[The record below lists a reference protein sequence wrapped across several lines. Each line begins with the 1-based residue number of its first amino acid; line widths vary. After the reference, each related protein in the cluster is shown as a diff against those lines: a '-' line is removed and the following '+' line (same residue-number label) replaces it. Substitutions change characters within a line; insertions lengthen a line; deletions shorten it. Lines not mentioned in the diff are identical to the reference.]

1 MIISQGAYDFIK
13 EVYQRTERKEPLS
26 GTIVRMYING
36 STYDRL
42 KIKGFLN
49 ELAEAGIIEYVSQ
62 FGTAPVANGFRFENS
77 DQIRNYVHAA

>member
-1 MIISQGAYDFIK
+1 MIITQGAYDFIR
-13 EVYQRTERKEPLS
+13 EVYQRTERNQPLS
-26 GTIVRMYING
+26 GTIVTMYVNG

-42 KIKGFLN
+42 KIKGYLI

-62 FGTAPVANGFRFENS
+62 FGTAPIANGFKFQNV

>member
-1 MIISQGAYDFIK
+1 MIITQGAYEFIK
-13 EVYQRTERKEPLS
+13 EVYQRTERNQPLS
-26 GTIVRMYING
+26 STIVNMYITG

-42 KIKGFLN
+42 KIKGYLI

-62 FGTAPVANGFRFENS
+62 FGTAPVANGFRFQNI